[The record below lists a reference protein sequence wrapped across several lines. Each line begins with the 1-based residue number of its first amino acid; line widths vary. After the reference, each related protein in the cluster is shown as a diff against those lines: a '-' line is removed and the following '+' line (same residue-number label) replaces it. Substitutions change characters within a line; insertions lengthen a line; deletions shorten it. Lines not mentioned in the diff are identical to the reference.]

1 MSPDVGRTLFGW
13 VVFIVLLSGV
23 MLLAGDPG
31 TPAFAISLVTFGFG
45 VVFGGVLVVLVQLS
59 RRKE

>member
-1 MSPDVGRTLFGW
+1 MNPQVGRALFGW

-31 TPAFAISLVTFGFG
+31 TPGFAISLVTLGLG
-45 VVFGGVLVVLVQLS
+45 VVFGAVLVVLVQLS